1 MIRNCNHNLQQRFA
15 ANVKRTACD
24 AYTQR
29 SGSWPWQQLLSAN
42 CQRHE
47 QLKLMWAVSTLAA
60 VMSPALTAVILGTFT
75 PPAIIGLM
83 TCSQQTQPSSHFS
96 VTDGV
101 ETSGSQLAQVQLGLR
116 AAIIAR
122 GRARPPESPSRSR
135 RRWIPHNSII
145 KKNFGSLTLEV
156 INLEWMGI
164 YQIQI
169 AKNSQKMAA
178 RIVFRFV

>member
-1 MIRNCNHNLQQRFA
+1 MKQWFGIAIIICSRDSRQTWNCMRCIYA
-15 ANVKRTACD
+15 AFWLVALTAAVKCQLPTTRTTEAD
-24 AYTQR
+24 V
-29 SGSWPWQQLLSAN
+29 SGIYS
-42 CQRHE
+42 
-47 QLKLMWAVSTLAA
+47 A

-135 RRWIPHNSII
+135 QQWIPHNSII
-145 KKNFGSLTLEV
+145 KKNFGSFD
-156 INLEWMGI
+156 IGSN
-164 YQIQI
+164 
-169 AKNSQKMAA
+169 
-178 RIVFRFV
+178 